1 MSYSK
6 HFSFSLVTI
15 TVSDSLFNSQNIS
28 SWSSSFNFNAMFFTK
43 VGIICLH
50 LWRASVLYD
59 ILSRWLIDQSKC
71 HVAKLHYW
79 AKRQRPAKN
88 WDSKNLLN
96 WWITLVLAIW
106 QILNIK
112 CVQWPEKEIMRI
124 FWNMLGK
131 IREIITSEH
140 ILW

>member
-71 HVAKLHYW
+71 YVAKLQVGL
-79 AKRQRPAKN
+79 KRPAKN
-88 WDSKNLLN
+88 WDSNNLLN
-96 WWITLVLAIW
+96 QWVTLVPASIW
-106 QILNIK
+106 RILNIK
-112 CVQWPEKEIMRI
+112 CVQWPEKEIIWI